1 VILPEIAVRFL
12 SRQDVIAC
20 GALDMR
26 AAIADVE
33 AALHLLNT
41 GETIMPPEAV
51 LRWRATSGG
60 RAGHPDE
67 TGAYALPAYLGGPA
81 PVAGVKWTAHRS
93 PGSATD
99 GQDPAVMGLI
109 VLTDPRSGRPFAVM
123 ESALIGAVR
132 TAATTGVALRCLRRA
147 DAASVTLIGAGLQA
161 EMHLRMLAAL
171 LPRAHRLVL
180 ANRTRDRAERLL
192 RDGAGFPWTP
202 ELRELGPAA
211 MEDSEVVI
219 ACTAAASPFVHA
231 GWVHRGM
238 AAVSIGPFEFSYD
251 AVRAFDAIVVDA
263 WGDFKRTSLKGLF
276 RMYRDGQFEESAV
289 TADLGALIA
298 GTREVPRE
306 SSVFV
311 SVFGLSIFDIAVA
324 ARIARA
330 AEERGAGR
338 TFPLFQ

>member
-1 VILPEIAVRFL
+1 MTLPDVAVRFL
-12 SRQDVIAC
+12 SRHDVIAC
-20 GALDMR
+20 GALDMH
-26 AAIADVE
+26 AAVADVE
-33 AALHLLNT
+33 AALRLQNA

-51 LRWRATSGG
+51 LRWRTTADG
-60 RAGHPDE
+60 RAGSADE

-93 PGSATD
+93 PHGAAG

-109 VLTDPRSGRPFAVM
+109 VLTDPRSGRPFAIM

-132 TAATTGVALRCLRRA
+132 TAATTGVALRCLRRT
-147 DAASVTLIGAGLQA
+147 DAATTTLIGAGLQA
-161 EMHLRMLAAL
+161 EMHLRMLAAVL
-171 LPRAHRLVL
+171 SRVHRLVL
-180 ANRTRDRAERLL
+180 ANRTRDHAERLL
-192 RDGAGFPWTP
+192 RDLTGLPWTP
-202 ELRELGPAA
+202 ELSDLGPAA
-211 MEDSEVVI
+211 VEESDIVI

-231 GWVHRGM
+231 DWVHPGM
-238 AAVSIGPFEFSYD
+238 AAVSIGPYEFSYD
-251 AVRAFDAIVVDA
+251 AVRAFDTVVVDA

-289 TADLGALIA
+289 AADLGALVA
-298 GTREVPRE
+298 GTRAVPRE

-311 SVFGLSIFDIAVA
+311 SVFGLSIFDVAVA